1 MSSSLPENNL
11 EECKRRFQEIRAKAK
26 VEKATAK
33 SDSFSFYDHRKLAEL
48 VAKCISPYENPSFR
62 AKAKVNSFKPSA
74 ASDSH
79 DDLEPYKAEDSH
91 DTSPSK
97 FKSPLQPLA
106 GAVRTKTREQS
117 PHRQRPNGAFKSPRK
132 RAGALPPVAHVS
144 ETQFPPSSPEFD
156 WSDADEREFINIS
169 SQSPTPKELPL
180 ENGGQDDWNDSVFVP
195 QRSFASPLKRP
206 ISRKAQATAGVLLSP
221 SGKLEPSEIEQIQ
234 QSALLSTSHF
244 QAGSADA
251 QAAAA
256 ALQEYDYK
264 LSSHICAVLSD
275 TKNLSSEV
283 GSLLDL
289 RLKVFRQFRRA
300 SRGSS
305 TPRKTKSGQPCKSP
319 AKRPASENLP
329 PRLASLGSCGDL
341 PRPGPSSAFS
351 DTPSQETSL
360 AQRLKNLGK
369 DTLNRDSP
377 SCGSPNLQNSR
388 LTSPPSKSA
397 SPYFGSKPSTSK
409 AFTDTE
415 FIQEFDTE
423 DVDYDVAI
431 VDAQTEVQRD
441 LGNNAGTTG
450 KFLGQFRNDGASAK
464 FKGFGFPHS
473 AELRAKFAAVFGLK
487 QFRLNQLEAINAA
500 LLGEDCFV
508 LMPTGVPN
516 VAAERHADS
525 MRRGLQVQKL
535 TSLDVPANHLS
546 GENDSGSIYADLRS
560 ARPQL
565 RLLYVT
571 PEKVSASN
579 RLLEALVR
587 LHAGGRLTRFVID
600 EAHCVSQWGHD
611 FRPDYKRLSLLR
623 EKFPG
628 VPMIALTA
636 TATPRVRTDIL
647 HQLGMRQPQWFLQS
661 FNRPNLCY
669 EVLLKTGKSVVN
681 EIVELIKSKFARQ
694 SGIVYCFSRKECD
707 QLAEDLSKAGIASVS
722 YHAGLTDVRRGAVQ
736 RQWIDDKVQV
746 QKLTSLDVPANHLS
760 GENDSASIYAD
771 LRSARPQLRLLY
783 VTPEKVSASNRL
795 LEALVR
801 LHAGGRL
808 TRFVID
814 EAHCVSQWGHD
825 FRPDYKRLSLLREKF
840 PGVPMIA
847 LTATATPRVRTDI
860 LHQLGM
866 RQPQWFLQSFNRP
879 NLCYEVLLKT
889 GKSVVN
895 EIVELI
901 KSKFARQSGIVYCFS
916 RKECDQLAEDLS
928 KAGIASVSY
937 HAGLTDVRRGAVQRQ
952 WIDDKVQVVCAT
964 IAFGMGVDKPDVRFV
979 IHHSLPK
986 SIEGYYQESGRAG
999 RDGQRAACLLYYSY
1013 HDMHR
1018 IRSMIDK
1025 DKTANAAAR
1034 QTHIANLWHMVNFC
1048 ENRTD
1053 CRRAQVLHYFGENFD
1068 REFCKRNRRFACDN
1082 CLAETRWVMTDVTE
1096 DAREVARCVE
1106 TLTQRRTNI
1115 TANQLVDIFKGA
1127 ANKKTMGQ
1135 KFDSLPLHGR
1145 GKGYQRNDANRLVR
1159 RLILDGFLKE
1169 VITMNYLEM
1178 AMSYLHPGAKLPL
1191 LLAGTARVKLAI
1203 EKKSRPSESTAA
1215 RDEAAAEPSR
1225 LNPEIAKLIE
1235 SCHTELV
1242 SIVKA
1247 LALAKN
1253 THYSN
1258 VVHIDAL
1265 RGIAETLPT
1274 TAEAMLQVPHMTKA
1288 LVDKVGL
1295 TRPLGLV
1302 NSDYGAQLLEVT
1314 ERYAA
1319 EKMVIEAEIA
1329 DANAA
1334 AEGDFENPNPPAD
1347 FASTSRSPGK
1357 GRKRKTWG
1365 GANSGSPGKRRRTF
1379 FNKKTGYGAKSQ
1391 NKFGRQGGYKR
1402 KAAGKA
1408 ATKTT
1413 AKTVGRPAKS
1423 SSLAGPSS
1431 GFGAL
1436 AMPKPAA
1443 SGITKSRSFLTKPNF
1458 VEL

>member
-1 MSSSLPENNL
+1 MSSPLPENNL
-11 EECKRRFQEIRAKAK
+11 EECKRRFQEIRAKVK
-26 VEKATAK
+26 VGKTTAK

-48 VAKCISPYENPSFR
+48 VAECISPYENPSLFR
-62 AKAKVNSFKPSA
+62 AKARVNSCKPSA

-79 DDLEPYKAEDSH
+79 DDLEPYKAEGSH
-91 DTSPSK
+91 DISPSK

-106 GAVRTKTREQS
+106 GAVGSKTRGQS

-132 RAGALPPVAHVS
+132 RAGALPPVGHVS
-144 ETQFPPSSPEFD
+144 ETQFPPGSPEFN
-156 WSDADEREFINIS
+156 WSDADEREFIHIP
-169 SQSPTPKELPL
+169 SQSPTSKELPSA
-180 ENGGQDDWNDSVFVP
+180 NGDQDDWNDSVFVP
-195 QRSFASPLKRP
+195 QRDFASPVKRP
-206 ISRKAQATAGVLLSP
+206 ISRKTQATADLLLSP
-221 SGKLEPSEIEQIQ
+221 SGKLEASEIQQIQ
-234 QSALLSTSHF
+234 ESTLLSKSHF
-244 QAGSADA
+244 QAGSGEA

-256 ALQEYDYK
+256 VLQEYDYK
-264 LSSHICAVLSD
+264 LSSHICAILSD
-275 TKNLSSEV
+275 TKQLSSDV

-300 SRGSS
+300 SRGA
-305 TPRKTKSGQPCKSP
+305 TPKKTKSGAAGLSDGSLGSP
-319 AKRPASENLP
+319 VKRPASEKMP
-329 PRLASLGSCGDL
+329 PRLASLGSYGES
-341 PRPGPSSAFS
+341 PKPGPSSAFS

-388 LTSPPSKSA
+388 LTIPPSKSA
-397 SPYFGSKPSTSK
+397 SPYFDPKPSTSK
-409 AFTDTE
+409 TTTVTDTE
-415 FIQEFDTE
+415 FIQDFDTE
-423 DVDYDVAI
+423 DADLDVAI
-431 VDAQTEVQRD
+431 IEAQTEVQRD

-473 AELRAKFAAVFGLK
+473 TELRAKFASVFGLK

-508 LMPTGVPN
+508 LMPTGGGKSLCYQLPAVMSEGVTIVISPLKSLIL
-516 VAAERHADS
+516 D
-525 MRRGLQVQKL
+525 QVQKL

-546 GENDSGSIYADLRS
+546 GENDSGSVYADLRS

-579 RLLEALVR
+579 RLLEALDR
-587 LHAGGRLTRFVID
+587 LHASKRLTRFVID

-611 FRPDYKRLSLLR
+611 FRPDYKRLSMLR

-669 EVLLKTGKSVVN
+669 EVCLKTGKSVVN
-681 EIVELIKSKFARQ
+681 DIVELIKSKFARQ

-707 QLAEDLSKAGIASVS
+707 QVAEDLCKAGIASVS
-722 YHAGLTDVRRGAVQ
+722 YHAGLADTRRG
-736 RQWIDDKVQV
+736 
-746 QKLTSLDVPANHLS
+746 T
-760 GENDSASIYAD
+760 
-771 LRSARPQLRLLY
+771 
-783 VTPEKVSASNRL
+783 
-795 LEALVR
+795 
-801 LHAGGRL
+801 
-808 TRFVID
+808 
-814 EAHCVSQWGHD
+814 
-825 FRPDYKRLSLLREKF
+825 
-840 PGVPMIA
+840 
-847 LTATATPRVRTDI
+847 
-860 LHQLGM
+860 
-866 RQPQWFLQSFNRP
+866 
-879 NLCYEVLLKT
+879 
-889 GKSVVN
+889 
-895 EIVELI
+895 
-901 KSKFARQSGIVYCFS
+901 
-916 RKECDQLAEDLS
+916 
-928 KAGIASVSY
+928 
-937 HAGLTDVRRGAVQRQ
+937 VQRQ

-1034 QTHIANLWHMVNFC
+1034 ETHIANLWHMVNFC

-1096 DAREVARCVE
+1096 DAREVVRCVE
-1106 TLTQRRTNI
+1106 TLNQRRTNI

-1127 ANKKTMGQ
+1127 TNKKTKDQ
-1135 KFDSLPLHGR
+1135 KLDSLPLYGR
-1145 GKGYQRNDANRLVR
+1145 GRGYQRNDANRLVR
-1159 RLILDGFLKE
+1159 RLILDGYLKE

-1178 AMSYLHPGAKLPL
+1178 AMSYLRPGAKLPL
-1191 LLAGTARVKLAI
+1191 LVAGTARVKLAI
-1203 EKKSRPSESTAA
+1203 EKKSRPSDSVAA
-1215 RDEAAAEPSR
+1215 RDEAAAAEPSR

-1235 SCHTELV
+1235 ACHTELV

-1258 VVHIDAL
+1258 VIHIDAL
-1265 RGIAETLPT
+1265 RGIAENLPT
-1274 TAEAMLQVPHMTKA
+1274 TADAMLQVPHMTKA
-1288 LVDKVGL
+1288 LVDK
-1295 TRPLGLV
+1295 
-1302 NSDYGAQLLEVT
+1302 YGAQLLEVT

-1329 DANAA
+1329 DANGA
-1334 AEGDFENPNPPAD
+1334 AEGDFENPGPPTD
-1347 FASTSRSPGK
+1347 FVSTSGSPSK
-1357 GRKRKTWG
+1357 GRKRKTWSG
-1365 GANSGSPGKRRRTF
+1365 SNSGSPGKRRRTF
-1379 FNKKTGYGAKSQ
+1379 FKKKTGYGARSQ

-1402 KAAGKA
+1402 KAAGKTGTKTA
-1408 ATKTT
+1408 GKTT
-1413 AKTVGRPAKS
+1413 AKAVGRPAKNL

-1436 AMPKPAA
+1436 AMPKPS

>member
-305 TPRKTKSGQPCKSP
+305 TPKKTKSGQPCKSP

-351 DTPSQETSL
+351 DTPSHETSL

-508 LMPTGVPN
+508 LMPTGGGKSLCYQLPAVMSDGVTIVISPLKSLIL
-516 VAAERHADS
+516 D
-525 MRRGLQVQKL
+525 QVQKL

-546 GENDSGSIYADLRS
+546 GENDSG
-560 ARPQL
+560 
-565 RLLYVT
+565 
-571 PEKVSASN
+571 
-579 RLLEALVR
+579 
-587 LHAGGRLTRFVID
+587 
-600 EAHCVSQWGHD
+600 
-611 FRPDYKRLSLLR
+611 
-623 EKFPG
+623 
-628 VPMIALTA
+628 
-636 TATPRVRTDIL
+636 
-647 HQLGMRQPQWFLQS
+647 
-661 FNRPNLCY
+661 
-669 EVLLKTGKSVVN
+669 
-681 EIVELIKSKFARQ
+681 
-694 SGIVYCFSRKECD
+694 
-707 QLAEDLSKAGIASVS
+707 
-722 YHAGLTDVRRGAVQ
+722 
-736 RQWIDDKVQV
+736 
-746 QKLTSLDVPANHLS
+746 
-760 GENDSASIYAD
+760 SIYAD

-1265 RGIAETLPT
+1265 RGIAENLPT

-1288 LVDKVGL
+1288 LVDK
-1295 TRPLGLV
+1295 
-1302 NSDYGAQLLEVT
+1302 YGAQLLEVT

-1413 AKTVGRPAKS
+1413 AKTVGRPSKS

-1443 SGITKSRSFLTKPNF
+1443 SGVTKSRSFLTKPNF

>member
-1 MSSSLPENNL
+1 MVEVKHNACDWLAEMSSRLPENNL
-11 EECKRRFQEIRAKAK
+11 EECKQRFQEIRAKAK

-33 SDSFSFYDHRKLAEL
+33 SDSFTFYDHRKLAEL
-48 VAKCISPYENPSFR
+48 VAECIRPYENPSFR
-62 AKAKVNSFKPSA
+62 AKVKVSSCKPSA
-74 ASDSH
+74 ASNSH
-79 DDLEPYKAEDSH
+79 DDLEPYKTEDSH
-91 DTSPSK
+91 DSSPSK
-97 FKSPLQPLA
+97 FKSPLQPLE
-106 GAVRTKTREQS
+106 GAVRSKTREQS

-132 RAGALPPVAHVS
+132 RANALAPVAHVS

-156 WSDADEREFINIS
+156 WSDADEREFIDIS
-169 SQSPTPKELPL
+169 SQSPTPKELTL

-206 ISRKAQATAGVLLSP
+206 NSRKAQATAGVLLSP

-234 QSALLSTSHF
+234 QSALVSTSHF

-251 QAAAA
+251 QAAATV
-256 ALQEYDYK
+256 LQEYDYK
-264 LSSHICAVLSD
+264 LASHICAVLSD
-275 TKNLSSEV
+275 TKQLSSDV
-283 GSLLDL
+283 ASLLGL

-305 TPRKTKSGQPCKSP
+305 TPKKTKAGQPLRSP
-319 AKRPASENLP
+319 SKRPASETVP
-329 PRLASLGSCGDL
+329 PRLASLGSCGAL
-341 PRPGPSSAFS
+341 PKPGPSSAFS
-351 DTPSQETSL
+351 DTPSHETSL
-360 AQRLKNLGK
+360 AQRLKSLGNN
-369 DTLNRDSP
+369 TLSRDSP
-377 SCGSPNLQNSR
+377 SLPSPNLQNSA
-388 LTSPPSKSA
+388 LTSLSSKSA
-397 SPYFGSKPSTSK
+397 SPYFGSKPSTSR
-409 AFTDTE
+409 ATAVTDTE
-415 FIQEFDTE
+415 FIQDFDTE
-423 DVDYDVAI
+423 DVDPDVAI
-431 VDAQTEVQRD
+431 VEAQTEVQRD

-450 KFLGQFRNDGASAK
+450 RFLGQVRNDGASAK

-473 AELRAKFAAVFGLK
+473 AELRAKFASVFGLK

-508 LMPTGVPN
+508 LMPTGGGKSLCYQLPAVMSEGVTIVISPLKSLIL
-516 VAAERHADS
+516 D
-525 MRRGLQVQKL
+525 QVQKL

-546 GENDSGSIYADLRS
+546 GENDSGSVYADLRS

-579 RLLEALVR
+579 RLLEALER

-707 QLAEDLSKAGIASVS
+707 QV
-722 YHAGLTDVRRGAVQ
+722 
-736 RQWIDDKVQV
+736 
-746 QKLTSLDVPANHLS
+746 
-760 GENDSASIYAD
+760 
-771 LRSARPQLRLLY
+771 
-783 VTPEKVSASNRL
+783 
-795 LEALVR
+795 
-801 LHAGGRL
+801 
-808 TRFVID
+808 
-814 EAHCVSQWGHD
+814 
-825 FRPDYKRLSLLREKF
+825 
-840 PGVPMIA
+840 
-847 LTATATPRVRTDI
+847 
-860 LHQLGM
+860 
-866 RQPQWFLQSFNRP
+866 
-879 NLCYEVLLKT
+879 
-889 GKSVVN
+889 
-895 EIVELI
+895 
-901 KSKFARQSGIVYCFS
+901 
-916 RKECDQLAEDLS
+916 AEDLS

-979 IHHSLPK
+979 VHHSLPK

-1025 DKTANAAAR
+1025 DKAANAAAR
-1034 QTHIANLWHMVNFC
+1034 QTHVANLWHMVNFC

-1106 TLTQRRTNI
+1106 TLHQRRTNI

-1127 ANKKTMGQ
+1127 ANKKTKGQ
-1135 KFDSLPLHGR
+1135 NFDSLPLHGR

-1159 RLILDGFLKE
+1159 RLVLDGYLKE

-1178 AMSYLHPGAKLPL
+1178 AMSYLHPGAKLPQ
-1191 LLAGTARVKLAI
+1191 LLAGTACVKLAI
-1203 EKKSRPSESTAA
+1203 EKKSRPSDAAAA

-1225 LNPEIAKLIE
+1225 LNPEIAKLVE

-1265 RGIAETLPT
+1265 RGIAENLPT
-1274 TAEAMLQVPHMTKA
+1274 TAEAMLQVPHMTRA
-1288 LVDKVGL
+1288 LVDK
-1295 TRPLGLV
+1295 
-1302 NSDYGAQLLEVT
+1302 YGAQLMEVT

-1329 DANAA
+1329 DANTET
-1334 AEGDFENPNPPAD
+1334 EGDFENSRPPAD
-1347 FASTSRSPGK
+1347 FASTSQTPRK
-1357 GRKRKTWG
+1357 GRKRKTWS

-1379 FNKKTGYGAKSQ
+1379 FNRKAGYGAKSQ

-1402 KAAGKA
+1402 KGAGKT
-1408 ATKTT
+1408 ATKSAGKTT
-1413 AKTVGRPAKS
+1413 AKAVGRPAKNL
-1423 SSLAGPSS
+1423 SLAGPSS

-1436 AMPKPAA
+1436 AMPKPS
-1443 SGITKSRSFLTKPNF
+1443 SGVTKSRSFLTKPNF